1 MSRVGA
7 LLIALLVVSAE
18 TPVGQADSETVTLLR
33 PAVLSRL
40 DHDPGA
46 FTEGLFSSG
55 ATVYE
60 STGLAGQSQLRELDG
75 TTGQLRRA
83 APLPP
88 AYFGEGIADDGDH
101 IWQLTYQNGV
111 AIEWDKATL
120 TMLREVPLNGD
131 GWGLCNDGQRLI
143 RSDGTARL
151 HFHRLGDM
159 QETGDMTVT
168 HNGEPVTGLNSLTC
182 FDNEIW
188 ANVFP
193 ADRIVQIDAT
203 SGVVTS
209 LVYADGLLDAPH
221 KPADVLNGIAYLG
234 AGEFLLTGKNW
245 PAMFRVRF
253 SPL

>member
-1 MSRVGA
+1 M
-7 LLIALLVVSAE
+7 LIALLVVFVE
-18 TPVGQADSETVTLLR
+18 IPVARADSEAVAQLR
-33 PAVLSRL
+33 PAVLGRL
-40 DHDPGA
+40 DHDPSA
-46 FTEGLFSSG
+46 FTEGLFISG
-55 ATVYE
+55 TTVYE
-60 STGLAGQSQLRELDG
+60 STGLAGHSQLRELDA

-143 RSDGTARL
+143 RTDGTARL

-182 FDNEIW
+182 FDNQIW

-203 SGVVTS
+203 SGAVTS

-221 KPADVLNGIAYLG
+221 KPADILNGIAYFG

-245 PAMFRVRF
+245 PAMYRVRF
-253 SPL
+253 STL